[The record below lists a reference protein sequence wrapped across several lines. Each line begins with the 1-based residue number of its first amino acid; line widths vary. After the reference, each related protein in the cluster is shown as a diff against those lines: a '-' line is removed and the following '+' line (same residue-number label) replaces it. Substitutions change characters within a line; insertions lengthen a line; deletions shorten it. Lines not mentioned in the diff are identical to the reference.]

1 MIKSP
6 FEIAMN
12 FLTTERCVIC
22 NSVGESLCLGC
33 FHSTFGDLDYR
44 CYICNKLTSQ
54 GRVCKS
60 CKSSSSLRHVWW
72 LSGYSGVMK
81 DLVWNIKYKR
91 QRQTARLLG
100 GYLADT
106 LPFLSSDTI
115 VAPLPTASSRVRRRG
130 YDQAIVLAQS
140 FAAKRNLEC
149 KELLNRKDQ
158 KELIGKRRSDRMKL
172 MADSFR
178 LKAGVS
184 FRGKSILLVDDV
196 LTTGASLESAAKLL
210 RKAGAS
216 RVDAAVITR
225 RLLN

>member
-6 FEIAMN
+6 FEIAIN
-12 FLTTERCVIC
+12 FITTERCAIC
-22 NSVGESLCLGC
+22 NSIGEPLCAGC
-33 FHSTFGDLDYR
+33 FHTSFGDLEYR

-106 LPFLSSDTI
+106 LPFLPSGTI
-115 VAPLPTASSRVRRRG
+115 VVPLPTASTRVRRRG
-130 YDQAIVLAQS
+130 YDQAVVLAHS

-149 KELLNRKDQ
+149 RQVLTRKDQ
-158 KELIGKRRSDRMKL
+158 KELIGKRRRDRMKL
-172 MADSFR
+172 MANSFG
-178 LKAGVS
+178 LKDRFS
-184 FRGKSILLVDDV
+184 LRDKSILLIDDV